1 MNKSTTKIEQMF
13 KMKNYLTIALL
24 IVTLL
29 FICFVAKGQPETVV
43 SPFKDFG
50 YSIPTKITKT
60 SDTIEVVYVI
70 IKEDFIERIDAS
82 DNIDTIPFVYL
93 ETIYGYHVQ
102 DWRTYTMKHFD
113 INWNPIEEPVYIKR
127 RKLFKK

>member
-1 MNKSTTKIEQMF
+1 MF

-50 YSIPTKITKT
+50 DSIPTKT

-102 DWRTYTMKHFD
+102 NWRPYNVTFYDLDWNIIQD
-113 INWNPIEEPVYIKR
+113 PIHIKK